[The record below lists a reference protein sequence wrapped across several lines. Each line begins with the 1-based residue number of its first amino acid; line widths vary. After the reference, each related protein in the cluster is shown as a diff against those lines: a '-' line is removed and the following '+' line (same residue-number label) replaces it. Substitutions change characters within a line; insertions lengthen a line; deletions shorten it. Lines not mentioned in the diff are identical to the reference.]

1 MKNSVKILL
10 LALALLP
17 SLPASATATETVR
30 LADLIYDRFGI
41 ETRGYMEILGGLRLD
56 NGAEEKDGSSG
67 ELRMQLEL
75 SGELARAILTFKGDL
90 VGDAVMEEL
99 SMQTRELNAMFSP
112 SDITDIK
119 LGRQVLTW
127 GTGDLI
133 FINDIFPKDWQS
145 FFIGRDDEYLKKPSN
160 ALKTSF
166 FFDTVNLDL
175 VLTPLFEGS
184 EFISGQRL
192 SYYNPLAGRIVGRDM
207 VMAVDEPETY
217 FSQGEIAGRLSK
229 NVSGVELALYGY
241 SGFWQE
247 PEGFDPIRGEAVYP
261 RLNVWGGSVRR
272 TIFGGIG
279 NLEVGYYDSVHDQ
292 GGRNPLVRPSEYRF
306 LAGFERELAR
316 EFTGGFQYYL
326 EVIDGYD
333 NYTKSLA
340 PGAHA
345 RDEFRHLLTMRLTR
359 LLMDQNLILS
369 LFVYYSPSDNDGYA
383 RPKATY
389 KLTDQWLVEGG
400 LNLFWG
406 EYDYTFWGQFRKNS
420 NVYARLR
427 YSF

>member
-1 MKNSVKILL
+1 MKYKIPILL
-10 LALALLP
+10 FSLVLLAGGAKNCTAAETAGLA
-17 SLPASATATETVR
+17 ER
-30 LADLIYDRFGI
+30 FYDRFGI
-41 ETRGYMEILGGLRLD
+41 ETRGYLEALGGLRTD
-56 NGAEEKDGSSG
+56 NGADEKDGSAG
-67 ELRMQLEL
+67 EVRMQLEL
-75 SGELARAILTFKGDL
+75 SGEMGQTLFTVKGDL
-90 VGDAVMEEL
+90 AGDAVSEEISL
-99 SMQTRELNAMFSP
+99 QLREANMLFSP
-112 SDITDIK
+112 ADIMDVK
-119 LGRQVLTW
+119 VGRQVLTW

-133 FINDIFPKDWQS
+133 FINDMFPKDWQS

-166 FFDTVNLDL
+166 FFEAFNLDL
-175 VLTPLFEGS
+175 VLTPLLEGS

-192 SYYNPLAGRIVGRDM
+192 SYYNPLAGRVVGRDM
-207 VMAVDEPETY
+207 VMAVDEPESW
-217 FSQGEIAGRLSK
+217 FSQGEIAARLSK
-229 NVSGVELALYGY
+229 HVSGVELALYGY

-247 PEGFDPIRGEAVYP
+247 PEGFDPARGEAIYP
-261 RLNVWGGSVRR
+261 RLNVWGGSVRG

-279 NLEVGYYDSVHDQ
+279 NLEAGYYDSVHDQ

-306 LAGFERELAR
+306 LAGFERELAH
-316 EFTGGFQYYL
+316 ELTGGFQYYL

-333 NYTKSLA
+333 NYTESLPA
-340 PGAHA
+340 GAQA
-345 RDEFRHLLTMRLTR
+345 RDELRHLLTMRLTR

-406 EYDYTFWGQFRKNS
+406 EHDYTFWGQFRDNS
-420 NVYARLR
+420 NIYARVR

>member
-1 MKNSVKILL
+1 MKNKIQFLL
-10 LALALLP
+10 FSLVLLTSGP
-17 SLPASATATETVR
+17 EKGTATETVG
-30 LADLIYDRFGI
+30 LAESLYDRFGI
-41 ETRGYMEILGGLRLD
+41 ETRGYMEALVGLRTD
-56 NGAEEKDGSSG
+56 NGADEKDGSAG
-67 ELRMQLEL
+67 EVRMQLEL
-75 SGELARAILTFKGDL
+75 SGEMGQTLFTVKGDL
-90 VGDAVMEEL
+90 TGDAVSEETSL
-99 SMQTRELNAMFSP
+99 KLREASMLFSP
-112 SDITDIK
+112 ADIMDVK

-133 FINDIFPKDWQS
+133 FINDMFPKDWLS

-166 FFDTVNLDL
+166 FFESFNLDL
-175 VLTPLFEGS
+175 VFTPLLEGS

-207 VMAVDEPETY
+207 VMAVNEPESW
-217 FSQGEIAGRLSK
+217 FGQGEIAARLSQHI
-229 NVSGVELALYGY
+229 SGVELALYGY

-247 PEGFDPIRGEAVYP
+247 PEGFDAFSNEAFYP
-261 RLNVWGGSVRR
+261 RLNVWGGSMRG
-272 TIFGGIG
+272 TFLGGIG

-292 GGRNPLVRPSEYRF
+292 GGHNPLVRPSEYRF

-316 EFTGGFQYYL
+316 ELTGGFQYYL
-326 EVIDGYD
+326 EVIDNYD
-333 NYTKSLA
+333 NYTKSLPA
-340 PGAHA
+340 GARA

-359 LLMDQNLILS
+359 LLMNQNLILS

-406 EYDYTFWGQFRKNS
+406 EHDDTFWGQFRDNS
-420 NVYARLR
+420 NMYARVR